1 MSRYSVTFGFF
12 DEDAKKEIRRA
23 ILKAVALPGYIVP
36 FASREMPIARGWG
49 TGGLQITLS
58 IITENDTLKVI
69 DQGCDGSVNAVNI
82 RDFIVSVTGV
92 KETTETAAATLIQ
105 TRHRVPEHPL
115 GKDQILVYQ
124 VPYPEV
130 LTTVEPDTARQK
142 TMHANVDYSK
152 LWVLLYEDTSQFGDS
167 RKAARYPV
175 QVNNHFVMD
184 PSPIPKFDV
193 PKLDRNPALQLFGAG
208 REKRIYAIPPY
219 TAVKPLKFSDR
230 DFVVE
235 DFTGKA
241 CERCGSGGG
250 YLDEVHHGD
259 GVHYFCSDTSYC
271 DWCLNDRQEDG
282 NAA

>member
-1 MSRYSVTFGFF
+1 MNKYSVTFGFF

-58 IITENDTLKVI
+58 IITEDDTLKVI

-82 RDFIVSVTGV
+82 RDFILSVTGV
-92 KETTETAAATLIQ
+92 SETLATEEASIIQ

-115 GKDQILVYQ
+115 QENQTLVYQ

-142 TMHANVDYSK
+142 TMHANVDYAK
-152 LWVLLYEDTSQFGDS
+152 LWVLLYEDTSQYGDS
-167 RKAARYPV
+167 RISARYPV
-175 QVNNHFVMD
+175 QVNDHYVMD
-184 PSPIPKFDV
+184 PSPIPKFDI
-193 PKLDRNPALQLFGAG
+193 PKLSDNPALQLFGAG

-219 TAVKPLKFSDR
+219 TKVQPLKFLDR
-230 DFVVE
+230 DFSVE
-235 DFTGKA
+235 DFAGKV
-241 CERCGSGGG
+241 CERCGASGV
-250 YLDEVHHGD
+250 YLDEIQQED
-259 GVHYFCSDTSYC
+259 GSHFFCSDTYYC
-271 DWCLNDRQEDG
+271 DQYLQTG
-282 NAA
+282 GGK